1 MEYSVH
7 AYIYSF
13 FFFMYRLKAKFSG
26 QLVGQDIM

>member
-7 AYIYSF
+7 AYIYS